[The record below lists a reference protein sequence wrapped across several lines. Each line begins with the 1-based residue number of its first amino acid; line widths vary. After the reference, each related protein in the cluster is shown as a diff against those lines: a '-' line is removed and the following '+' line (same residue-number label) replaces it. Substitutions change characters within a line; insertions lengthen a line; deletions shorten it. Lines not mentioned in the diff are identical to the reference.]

1 MTGGQVLITGCSR
14 GLGLE
19 LTTEALRR
27 GNLVTG
33 ISRKFPPREV
43 NENMRFRQ
51 ITCDLLSPTET
62 DLCLKSLA
70 QPFQLVIHNA
80 GLGHGG
86 LAFNLNT
93 QAEDFRKMWRLNFE
107 ATVQLSRFF
116 VRQAIAKRQPIHQI
130 YVSSMTTHVSFRGL
144 AGYAATKAASEAYL
158 RHQAL
163 ELKND
168 NCSFSIVCPD
178 YFESQMTESIADS
191 TRQEI
196 EKTSP
201 LTPAELALKI
211 FDLSDGPPEFGRA
224 PTYIISHRKE
234 RMRFEDSAIWV

>member
-1 MTGGQVLITGCSR
+1 MTERRILITGCSR

-19 LTTEALRR
+19 LTREALRR

-33 ISRKFPPREV
+33 ISRKLPPREI
-43 NENMRFRQ
+43 NENIRFRQ

-62 DLCLKSLA
+62 DLCLMGLEH
-70 QPFQLVIHNA
+70 PFHLVIHNA

-86 LAFNLNT
+86 LAFNLDT
-93 QAEDFRKMWRLNFE
+93 QAEDFKKMWRLNFE
-107 ATVQLSRFF
+107 TTVQLSRFF

-130 YVSSMTTHVSFRGL
+130 YISSMSTQVSFRGL

-191 TRQEI
+191 DRKEI

-211 FDLSDGPPEFGRA
+211 LDLSARPPELSQA
-224 PTYIISHRKE
+224 PTYILSHRKE
-234 RMRFEDSAIWV
+234 LMRFENSAIWD